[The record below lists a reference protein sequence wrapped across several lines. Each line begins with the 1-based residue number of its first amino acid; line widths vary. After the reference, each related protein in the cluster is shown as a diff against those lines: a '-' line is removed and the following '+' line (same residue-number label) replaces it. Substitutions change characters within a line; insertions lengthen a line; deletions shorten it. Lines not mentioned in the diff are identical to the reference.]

1 MKKKNIIIII
11 LICIVLAGLGA
22 GGFFLIQKQSNQKIY
37 AEKVTEG
44 RKYLSQ
50 MKYEEAE
57 AAFEFALDK
66 NPKDEEAYIGLY
78 RVLSAQ
84 GKYRQAV
91 HILELGYERTKS
103 ERLLELL
110 NNYQEKNQELSLD
123 EEGNVSKDNLEEISA
138 DVSMNVSLFQK
149 LVSYHYQQY
158 ETEFGACTSHEMKG
172 DTLEVVHQKLGAVFT
187 YENRKGED
195 KSINS
200 AKKLPYEEAAPVSVR
215 LQNLSTMF
223 RSFEAGISYDRLRS
237 IAGSNVTCAYNEEQQ
252 TYTDSFEYQ
261 GCQIEIACDEDG
273 DILNAAAWNQIELP
287 AISGEKEG
295 SIQGRIINAVTG
307 EGEEGVS
314 VHLISSETGEEIT
327 VETDRY
333 GMYEADAEPGNY
345 TMIILKEG
353 FIQEEREIVIEKEG
367 ATVEDESPI
376 SPELGEGEIRIV
388 LTWGAAPHD
397 LDAYLTDLD
406 GRDRIYFGNKK
417 MEEGGEL
424 KAELDVDETDGY
436 GPETITIYKS
446 GNYQYYVHD
455 FRHEG
460 LMGGSEAT
468 VKIYMPGESPVE
480 IRVPQGQGDL
490 WNVCEFQDGELRIQN
505 QLQENHSDRS
515 SWK

>member
-1 MKKKNIIIII
+1 MKKKNVIIII

-22 GGFFLIQKQSNQKIY
+22 GGYFLIQKQTTQKVY
-37 AEKVTEG
+37 AEKITEG

-66 NPKDEEAYIGLY
+66 DPKDEEAYIGLY

-110 NNYQEKNQELSLD
+110 NSYQEKNQELSLD
-123 EEGNVSKDNLEEISA
+123 DEGNVSKEDLEEISQN
-138 DVSMNVSLFQK
+138 VTMNVSLFQK
-149 LVSYHYQQY
+149 LINYRYQQY
-158 ETEFGACTSHEMKG
+158 ESEFGGCTSHEMKG
-172 DTLEVVHQKLGAVFT
+172 DVLEVVHQKLGAIFT

-200 AKKLPYEEAAPVSVR
+200 AKKLPYEEAAPSSVR

-237 IAGSNVTCAYNEEQQ
+237 IAGTNVTCAFNEEQQ

-261 GCQIEIACDEDG
+261 GCQIEIACDQDG
-273 DILNAAAWNQIELP
+273 DILNGAAWNRIELP

-314 VHLISSETGEEIT
+314 VRLISDETGEEVT

-333 GMYEADAEPGNY
+333 GMYEAEIQPGNY
-345 TMIILKEG
+345 KMVILKEG
-353 FIQEEREIVIEKEG
+353 FIQEERDIVIEKEG
-367 ATVEDESPI
+367 TTVEDEIPI

-388 LTWGAAPHD
+388 LTWGAVPHD
-397 LDAYLTDLD
+397 LDSYLTDLD
-406 GRDRIYFGNKK
+406 TRDKIYFGSKK
-417 MEEGGEL
+417 MEEDGEV
-424 KAELDVDETDGY
+424 KAELDVDEMDGY
-436 GPETITIYKS
+436 GPETITIYKA

-460 LMGGSEAT
+460 LMGGSEAM

-480 IRVPQGQGDL
+480 IRVPQGEGDL
-490 WNVCEFQDGELRIQN
+490 WNVFEIQDGELKIQN

-515 SWK
+515 SSK